1 MSKTEDI
8 INLNF
13 PLIDEDVSSYIFNVL
28 KEGKN
33 EFHDREDIFEC
44 LGEVFMDVTNGV
56 KKEDE
61 IKDICDQL
69 LQSLHIG
76 EEKSKKTSNGTG
88 PDGHRAL
95 PKSILL
101 GEMLSNMTGNLE
113 EYKSIWC
120 PQRELPSQVDQKKLE
135 KAEAKIKTKQER
147 RDAAEG
153 TTTIGIVVPG
163 LQTNKEASANQ
174 MINRRDVKIDE
185 TGRCKDI
192 RIENFDISFGNKLLL
207 SGADLILSYGRRYG
221 LVGRN
226 GIGKSTLLKM
236 ISNGSL
242 IIPKHISVLHVEQEV
257 VGNETSALDAV
268 LECDLA
274 RASLLAEEKRLLAIK
289 DGSEDV
295 NAKLEKVYADLNATE
310 ADKAP
315 ARAASILA
323 GLGFTET
330 MQRKATKEFSGGWR
344 MRIALARALFSKPD
358 LLLLDE
364 PTNMLDMKAIIWLEN
379 YLIKSWTS
387 TLLVVSHDRQFLNSV
402 PTNVLYFHNQR
413 IDPYAGNYDNFVKVK
428 REKMKNQERE
438 YESQMDFRKHTQEFI
453 DKFRYNAKRASL
465 VQSKIKMLEKL
476 PILKPVEKEEKVVLK
491 FPECEPLSGAP
502 ILQLDEVSFGWGDG
516 EDVLHKISLN
526 ANLQSRICIVGDN
539 GSGKTTLLKLLIG
552 DISPRS
558 GERKAHRNL
567 KIGYFSQHHI
577 DQLTMGQCS
586 IEFLASK
593 FPGKPIEQYRSY
605 LGKFGVSG
613 DLGLQPIESLSGGQ
627 KSRVAF
633 AVMALANPQLI
644 ILDEPT
650 NHLDVET
657 VEALGDAINKYNG
670 GVMLV
675 SHDETLIQMVCKELW
690 LVKNKKVLS
699 LEGGFEEYRLLI
711 EKELED
717 VK

>member
-1 MSKTEDI
+1 MAPPLIHLMSKVSRPNLEYTICTGPNVNDLHTHVSRTWLVRTRNNNPSDPSQVIPQSIFLEKPIWNIDRKVMTSLNHDKAPIFTNYEKLYDRKFNQGWPICRPIWWLDSQSAETYTIDDQFAIGNDILVAPFLEMGKTIRDIYLPSADDAVNTFWWCKMSKTEYI
-8 INLNF
+8 ISLNF

-28 KEGKN
+28 KAGKH
-33 EFHDREDIFEC
+33 EFQDREDIFEC
-44 LGEVFMDVTNGV
+44 LGEVLMDVTNGE
-56 KKEDE
+56 KKRL
-61 IKDICDQL
+61 KRHQMVL
-69 LQSLHIG
+69 
-76 EEKSKKTSNGTG
+76 
-88 PDGHRAL
+88 AL
-95 PKSILL
+95 MVIVLFPILL

-113 EYKSIWC
+113 EYK
-120 PQRELPSQVDQKKLE
+120 KKME
-135 KAEAKIKTKQER
+135 KAEAKIKTKHDR

-153 TTTIGIVVPG
+153 TIV
-163 LQTNKEASANQ
+163 LL
-174 MINRRDVKIDE
+174 RDIKIDE

-207 SGADLILSYGRRYG
+207 SEADLILSYGRRYG

-242 IIPKHISVLHVEQEV
+242 ITPKHISVLHVEQEV
-257 VGNETSALDAV
+257 VGNETTALDAV

-310 ADKAP
+310 ADKSP
-315 ARAASILA
+315 ARAASIL
-323 GLGFTET
+323 T
-330 MQRKATKEFSGGWR
+330 
-344 MRIALARALFSKPD
+344 
-358 LLLLDE
+358 
-364 PTNMLDMKAIIWLEN
+364 
-379 YLIKSWTS
+379 
-387 TLLVVSHDRQFLNSV
+387 
-402 PTNVLYFHNQR
+402 
-413 IDPYAGNYDNFVKVK
+413 
-428 REKMKNQERE
+428 E

-476 PILKPVEKEEKVVLK
+476 PVLKPLEKEEKLVLK

-516 EDVLHKISLN
+516 EDVLHKISL
-526 ANLQSRICIVGDN
+526 NLQSRICIVGDN

-577 DQLTMGQCS
+577 DQLTMGQSS
-586 IEFLASK
+586 IEFLA
-593 FPGKPIEQYRSY
+593 F
-605 LGKFGVSG
+605 SG

-675 SHDETLIQMVCKELW
+675 SHYETLIQMVCKELW

-699 LEGGFEEYRLLI
+699 FEYGFEEYRLLI